1 MIWLPFCFPVYLKI
15 AVNLQAPVLLIHL
28 KDKRLLIRRLS
39 IRLFPGSIGL
49 QKSSV
54 HQVLGFHPGRHRLVK
69 PVERPQ
75 LILLPLKPDVRPVT
89 AASQQINATAV
100 SRPNFLPVRSM
111 RFGMH
116 SPLYPLSPSSSVF
129 CPGMLLWPA
138 CLPKCRDHCQQE
150 A

>member
-100 SRPNFLPVRSM
+100 SRPISCLSDQCALACIP
-111 RFGMH
+111 
-116 SPLYPLSPSSSVF
+116 PLYPLSPSSSVF